1 MNLTPTVNMVSASRW
16 MFTTS
21 GGTPISPARSSG
33 RGKRILAFHV
43 SDWLVPTT
51 DLVNDR
57 GMPGDG
63 VINIPSIRRL
73 VESAGFNGA
82 VELEIFS
89 PHNWWQKDI
98 NSTLDISVDRI
109 AHYC

>member
-1 MNLTPTVNMVSASRW
+1 DLASQILR
-16 MFTTS
+16 
-21 GGTPISPARSSG
+21 A
-33 RGKRILAFHV
+33 GKRILAFHV

-73 VESAGFNGA
+73 VENAGFNGA
-82 VELEIFS
+82 IELEIFS
-89 PHNWWQKDI
+89 PYWWQKDI